1 MSSDAPSE
9 RRKPVK
15 RRKPGIGTAKSF
27 FGGKRPGKRS
37 RRANKIGG
45 KSQEAAQL
53 DLDQLRNA
61 FRPPKPDSLKVR
73 LRKIFH
79 PPYIPFT
86 FVLLAALSFF
96 LVLSYAESWSSRTI
110 HSQQAPGHSQQA
122 PAMAEPS
129 GVTGEI
135 PASRNGA
142 TPRIRPAV
150 FKKDGTLYHVL
161 TGPFPSRSLAEETC
175 AEFAAA
181 KQDCLVVK
189 RYTKRP

>member
-9 RRKPVK
+9 RPRVAKQ
-15 RRKPGIGTAKSF
+15 RKPGTKTADNF
-27 FGGKRPGKRS
+27 FSDRGPGKTS
-37 RRANKIGG
+37 GRANKMSA
-45 KSQEAAQL
+45 KSREEARR
-53 DLDQLRNA
+53 DLNDLRSA

-86 FVLLAALSFF
+86 FVLLAGLSFT
-96 LVLSYAESWSSRTI
+96 LVLAYAESWGRSQSRMI
-110 HSQQAPGHSQQA
+110 DARQA
-122 PAMAEPS
+122 PAMAAPS
-129 GVTGEI
+129 GVTGKT
-135 PASRNGA
+135 PAYRNGA

-150 FKKDGTLYHVL
+150 FEKDGILYHVL
-161 TGPFPSRSLAEETC
+161 TGPFASRSLAEKTC

-189 RYTKRP
+189 R